1 MKVENLGDRGIVLRF
16 DESPSPELTRKLIGL
31 AESAASIEGVVDACP
46 GHRTILIEVTP
57 ELKEK
62 VLVSIP
68 SLSLQSESLSSRR
81 WSVPCIYD
89 GEDLRWMSQHLGLE
103 AKEIARIHA
112 EREYTVMVVASPRF
126 VYLSEVH
133 PQIAVP
139 RLADPRMN
147 VPAGSVGIGGRQTGI
162 YGLARPGGWRIIGRV
177 EELPDLAPGDTI
189 QFKPA

>member
-1 MKVENLGDRGIVLRF
+1 
-16 DESPSPELTRKLIGL
+16 
-31 AESAASIEGVVDACP
+31 
-46 GHRTILIEVTP
+46 
-57 ELKEK
+57 
-62 VLVSIP
+62 
-68 SLSLQSESLSSRR
+68 
-81 WSVPCIYD
+81 
-89 GEDLRWMSQHLGLE
+89 MSQHLGLE

-112 EREYTVMVVASPRF
+112 QREYTVMVVASPRF